1 MLLKGAC
8 DVHEFVAKVA
18 RLLLNCV
25 TIYKV
30 KRRFSLGPTHFEEVG
45 RNNRVNEMVLNP
57 YLGVGIPLVYLVEM
71 L

>member
-1 MLLKGAC
+1 
-8 DVHEFVAKVA
+8 
-18 RLLLNCV
+18 V

-45 RNNRVNEMVLNP
+45 RNNGVNEMVLNP